1 MKKITT
7 CFLVALCGLSPLVLA
22 TDYMDLAYFWGKV
35 TVDNVTYTYKG
46 EFTGGPLDRP
56 ENQGVIIRFTTE

>member
-1 MKKITT
+1 
-7 CFLVALCGLSPLVLA
+7 
-22 TDYMDLAYFWGKV
+22 MDLAYFWGKV
-35 TVDNVTYTYKG
+35 TVDNVTYSYKG